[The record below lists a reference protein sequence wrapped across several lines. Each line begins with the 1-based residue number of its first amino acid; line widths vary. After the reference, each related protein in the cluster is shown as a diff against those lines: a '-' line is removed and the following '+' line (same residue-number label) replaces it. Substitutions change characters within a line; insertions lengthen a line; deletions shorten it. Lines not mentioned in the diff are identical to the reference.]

1 MRLTKVAVR
10 TDQIPFGQESFPHR
24 GKQIWRSISEF
35 PFNFGTLPTKIDGT
49 GTVRKPMIR
58 GTFWDGPRTPGAP
71 NSGANSPEINS
82 ESCWGRKVPGLGL
95 RRPGPL
101 RPLEPVEL
109 SGPLGPV
116 GPHWGDNHGGPR
128 APLSRPLPPG
138 PPGPLGPRA

>member
-1 MRLTKVAVR
+1 MGK
-10 TDQIPFGQESFPHR
+10 R
-24 GKQIWRSISEF
+24 GD
-35 PFNFGTLPTKIDGT
+35 FGTLPTKIDGT